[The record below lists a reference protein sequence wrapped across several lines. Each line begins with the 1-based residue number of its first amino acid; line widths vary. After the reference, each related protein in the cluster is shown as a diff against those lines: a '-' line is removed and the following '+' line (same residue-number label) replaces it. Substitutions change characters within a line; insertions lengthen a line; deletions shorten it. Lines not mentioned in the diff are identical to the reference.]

1 MHKVILSACSNFF
14 KSLLRRNPHNHP
26 LLYLKGV
33 KYSDLLC
40 VLNFM
45 YHGEVNVAQEDLN
58 SFLAVA
64 EDLQVNGL
72 TQGPSSTGSRESQVS
87 SDQKPPSRP
96 RPPPQSI
103 PVKKARPV
111 PPQVVPPVDNDV
123 QEVAAPMVKVEP
135 VHSQEQGVGDQHQQQ
150 GQYHEGALQQLDEQ
164 AEYDESGYEDYS
176 GYDGGS
182 GYGGNM
188 MEATATDKGWFCDIF
203 L

>member
-1 MHKVILSACSNFF
+1 MILSACSNFF

-64 EDLQVNGL
+64 EDLQVKGL
-72 TQGPSSTGSRESQVS
+72 TQGQSNTGDQDSQAR
-87 SDQKPPSRP
+87 SDSKPPSRP
-96 RPPPQSI
+96 RPPAQSA

-111 PPQVVPPVDNDV
+111 PPQVVQPVDDDV

-135 VHSQEQGVGDQHQQQ
+135 VHSQGAGDQHQQQ

-164 AEYDESGYEDYS
+164 VPNS
-176 GYDGGS
+176 
-182 GYGGNM
+182 
-188 MEATATDKGWFCDIF
+188 I
-203 L
+203 

>member
-64 EDLQVNGL
+64 EDLQVKGL
-72 TQGPSSTGSRESQVS
+72 TLGRSNTNAS
-87 SDQKPPSRP
+87 SDPKPLSRP
-96 RPPPQSI
+96 RPPPQSV
-103 PVKKARPV
+103 PVKKPRPL
-111 PPQVVPPVDNDV
+111 PPQVMQPVDDEV

-135 VHSQEQGVGDQHQQQ
+135 VHSQEQGAGDQHQQQ

-164 AEYDESGYEDYS
+164 VPNS
-176 GYDGGS
+176 
-182 GYGGNM
+182 
-188 MEATATDKGWFCDIF
+188 